1 MQEAL
6 AILQKYWK
14 YDEFRSPQDEIIDSV
29 LKGKDTFGL
38 MPTGGGKS
46 ICFQVPALMK
56 DGICL
61 VISPLVALMKDQVQR
76 LQKLGIKAIA
86 LTGGIRS
93 DEMIA
98 LLDNCEFGNYKFL
111 YLSPERLQ
119 SDWILERIKNLPINL
134 IAIDEAHCVSQWGHD
149 FRPAYLKISH
159 LKAHFPKIPFL
170 ALTASATNR
179 VLEDVILQLGLE
191 KPAIFKKSFAR
202 KNIAYMVFEVED
214 KLYRMEQIL
223 KKNPQPSIIYVRN
236 RKSCSETA
244 SQLQS
249 MGFKATYYHGGLS
262 VKEKEK
268 NMGLWMNEDVQI
280 IVATNAFGMGIDKSN
295 VKTVIHIHLP
305 ESIESYYQEA
315 GRAGRDEQTD
325 KEGSLNSDENKSN
338 VKQKAFAVLL
348 NSPSDKAQAQS
359 QFINVLPD
367 KQILTQIYIKLCT
380 YFQIAYG
387 EGINEQFSFNLN
399 HFCQKYGF
407 PTLKTFNAIQFLDR
421 QGVLS
426 LSQEYSEKITM
437 QFIIESKEVI
447 RYMSLNPNDEPV
459 VLSILRTY
467 PGIYESQTAINLSLI
482 AKKASCEE
490 AVIHSIL
497 EKLKELAIIDYH
509 KKNNDATI
517 IFNEVREDE
526 RTINKVSKYLENQ
539 NKQKIAQFESV
550 LQYIN
555 EKNICKSKLI
565 LHYFGEK
572 AEKDC
577 GICSYC
583 ISKKTKVGDT
593 SLILEKII
601 GLLEIQDLNSREI
614 QKLTKNSEDTII
626 FALQD
631 LLENGKIVVKPNNKY
646 TLKSPLR
653 PSQKSRE

>member
-1 MQEAL
+1 MAEAL

-14 YDEFRSPQDEIIDSV
+14 HDKFRAPQDEIINSV
-29 LKGKDTFGL
+29 LDGKDTFGL

-76 LQKLGIKAIA
+76 LQNLNIKAIA
-86 LTGGIRS
+86 LTGGIQS
-93 DEMIA
+93 DEMIT

-149 FRPAYLKISH
+149 FRPAYLKIAN
-159 LKAHFPKIPFL
+159 LKTHFPKVPFL
-170 ALTASATNR
+170 ALTASATKT
-179 VLEDVILQLGLE
+179 VLDDIILQLGLE
-191 KPAIFKKSFAR
+191 KPAIFTKSFAR

-236 RKSCSETA
+236 RKSCSDTA

-249 MGFKATYYHGGLS
+249 LGFKATYYHGGLS
-262 VKEKEK
+262 IKEKEK
-268 NMGLWMNEDVQI
+268 NMSLWMNEEVQI

-305 ESIESYYQEA
+305 ESMESYYQEA
-315 GRAGRDEQTD
+315 GRAGRNE
-325 KEGSLNSDENKSN
+325 E
-338 VKQKAFAVLL
+338 KAYAVLL
-348 NSPSDKAQAQS
+348 TSPSDKLQAQS

-367 KQILTQIYIKLCT
+367 KIILTQIYIKLCT
-380 YFQIAYG
+380 YFRIAYG

-426 LSQEYSEKITM
+426 LSQEYSEKITI
-437 QFIIESKEVI
+437 QFIIDSKEVI

-467 PGIYESQTAINLSLI
+467 SGIYESQTAINLSLI
-482 AKKASCEE
+482 AKKSSCDET
-490 AVIHSIL
+490 VILLFL
-497 EKLKELAIIDYH
+497 EKLKKLEIIDYH
-509 KKNNDATI
+509 KKSNDATI

-526 RTINKVSKYLENQ
+526 RTINRVSKYLETQ
-539 NKQKIAQFESV
+539 NKQKVVQFESV
-550 LQYIN
+550 LHYIN
-555 EKNICKSKLI
+555 EKRVCKSKLI
-565 LHYFGEK
+565 LDYFGEK
-572 AEKDC
+572 AETDC

-583 ISKKTKVGDT
+583 ISKKKKSSDN
-593 SLILEKII
+593 SSISEKII
-601 GLLEIQDLNSREI
+601 ELLKIQELNSREI
-614 QKLTKNSEDTII
+614 QKLIKNSEDEII
-626 FALQD
+626 FALQT
-631 LLENGKIVVKPNNKY
+631 LLEHNKIAIKPNNKY
-646 TLKSPLR
+646 TLKS
-653 PSQKSRE
+653 

>member
-1 MQEAL
+1 MSEAL

-14 YDEFRSPQDEIIDSV
+14 HDSFRSPQDEIINSV
-29 LKGKDTFGL
+29 LDGKDTFGL

-76 LQKLGIKAIA
+76 LQKLNIKAIA

-93 DEMIA
+93 DEMIT

-119 SDWILERIKNLPINL
+119 SDWIMDRIKNLPINL

-159 LKAHFPKIPFL
+159 LKTHFPKVPFL

-179 VLEDVILQLGLE
+179 VLEDVILQLELE

-223 KKNPQPSIIYVRN
+223 KKNPLPSIIYVRN
-236 RKSCSETA
+236 RKSCSDTA

-249 MGFKATYYHGGLS
+249 LGLKATFYHGGLS

-268 NMGLWMNEDVQI
+268 NMSLWMNEEVQI
-280 IVATNAFGMGIDKSN
+280 MVATNAFGMGIDKSN

-305 ESIESYYQEA
+305 ESMESYYQEA
-315 GRAGRDEQTD
+315 GRAGRDEQ
-325 KEGSLNSDENKSN
+325 
-338 VKQKAFAVLL
+338 KAFAVLL
-348 NSPSDKAQAQS
+348 TSPSDKAQAQS

-367 KQILTQIYIKLCT
+367 KKILTQIYIKLCT

-421 QGVLS
+421 QGILS
-426 LSQEYSEKITM
+426 LSQEYSERITM

-447 RYMSLNPNDEPV
+447 RYMSLNPNEEAV
-459 VLSILRTY
+459 ILTLLRTY

-482 AKKASCEE
+482 AKKSNCEE
-490 AVIHSIL
+490 TVIHSIL
-497 EKLKELAIIDYH
+497 EKLKGLDIIDYH

-526 RTINKVSKYLENQ
+526 RTINRVSKYLENQ
-539 NKQKIAQFESV
+539 NKQKVAQFESV
-550 LQYIN
+550 LHYIN
-555 EKNICKSKLI
+555 EKNVCKSKLI
-565 LHYFGEK
+565 LDYFGEK
-572 AEKDC
+572 ASADC

-583 ISKKTKVGDT
+583 ISKEAKPIDS
-593 SLILEKII
+593 SLILEKVI
-601 GLLEIQDLNSREI
+601 GLLKIQDMSSREI
-614 QKLTKNSEDTII
+614 QKLTKNTEDAII
-626 FALQD
+626 FALQN
-631 LLENGKIVVKPNNKY
+631 LLEDNKIAVKPNNKY
-646 TLKSPLR
+646 TLKS
-653 PSQKSRE
+653 